1 METRFYAHQYS
12 YEELCK
18 MTEIQLKKLRCDSPE
33 DIEAL
38 DKVMFGGKKRVLPDT
53 PAKQEILVKDEIKT
67 EPVKVVV
74 ELDEKQID
82 KLKVALQKIKS
93 KTEDEKLIAKIDKLD
108 EEWDTK
114 KAQKLIKDL
123 IG

>member
-1 METRFYAHQYS
+1 MEIRVYAHQYS
-12 YEELCK
+12 YDELCK
-18 MTEIQLKKLRCDSPE
+18 MTEIQLIRLRCNGPE

-82 KLKVALQKIKS
+82 KLKVALQKIKV
-93 KTEDEKLIAKIDKLD
+93 TTQDEKVIAKIDKLE

-114 KAQKLIKDL
+114 KAQKIIKDL

>member
-18 MTEIQLKKLRCDSPE
+18 MTEIQLLRLRCNSPE
-33 DIEAL
+33 DIAAL
-38 DKVMFGGKKRVLPDT
+38 DKVMFAGKKRVLSVKQDIAIKDDT
-53 PAKQEILVKDEIKT
+53 QK
-67 EPVKVVV
+67 EPVKIAV
-74 ELDEKQID
+74 ELDKKQID
-82 KLKVALQKIKS
+82 KLKVALQKIKDT
-93 KTEDEKLIAKIDKLD
+93 TEDEKIIAKIDKLD